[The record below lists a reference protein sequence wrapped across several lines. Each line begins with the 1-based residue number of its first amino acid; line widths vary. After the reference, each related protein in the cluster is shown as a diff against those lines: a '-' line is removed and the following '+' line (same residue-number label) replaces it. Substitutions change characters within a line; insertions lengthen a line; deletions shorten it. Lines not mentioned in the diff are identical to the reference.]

1 MKKKIVII
9 ILINIVV
16 FIFLLTG
23 CKGQSRIDELEDKVT
38 ELQEELSSKEDTI
51 KELQQESNR
60 LEGELV
66 ENIQSDEEKSEE
78 NLEDSSELSQS
89 DEEKIIDTIN
99 SYLDAVEKEDF
110 DEQRKFV
117 AKYVLDLINLKEF
130 ESKHAIGAESRT
142 IDRQEPK
149 IDSIGNS
156 NAEGYIS
163 FTEHIKGFDGS
174 TYDLVTEGKI
184 YLEKIEGDWKIVD
197 YTRKNRL
204 ISEALYLFEELEK
217 TYKDITIS
225 INWALFSIFDEYVA
239 LHISIINDTD
249 MKLGTDMYSSTI
261 IGPDRIQNEMISLM
275 GDLDEV
281 FPRAIAIGDI
291 NYNWTNDSAGNIT
304 VYFGDIYNE
313 ESYDDIINDLTFE
326 IDLFEAIRY

>member
-9 ILINIVV
+9 ILITIVV

-23 CKGQSRIDELEDKVT
+23 CKGQSRIDELEDKLT

-51 KELQQESNR
+51 KELKQESNR
-60 LEGELV
+60 LDDEL
-66 ENIQSDEEKSEE
+66 EESTQSDEEKSEE
-78 NLEDSSELSQS
+78 NLGASSKLPQN
-89 DEEKIIDTIN
+89 DEGKIIDTIN

-110 DEQRKFV
+110 SEQRKFV
-117 AKYVLDLINLKEF
+117 SKYVLDLINLKEF

-149 IDSIGNS
+149 IDSVGNS

-174 TYDLVTEGKI
+174 TYDLITEGKI

-204 ISEALYLFEELEK
+204 ISKALYVFE
-217 TYKDITIS
+217 
-225 INWALFSIFDEYVA
+225 
-239 LHISIINDTD
+239 
-249 MKLGTDMYSSTI
+249 
-261 IGPDRIQNEMISLM
+261 
-275 GDLDEV
+275 
-281 FPRAIAIGDI
+281 
-291 NYNWTNDSAGNIT
+291 
-304 VYFGDIYNE
+304 
-313 ESYDDIINDLTFE
+313 
-326 IDLFEAIRY
+326 